1 MLKDDRIQIF
11 EERAEKL
18 NDNNKNKVFL
28 KRKREELFS
37 NAEGNLLEVAVG
49 RGSNFQFY
57 SSKVK
62 VTAVDFSPTLL
73 SMAENS
79 VIKNKLQADFI
90 ESDVETLEFK
100 TNSFDTIVS
109 SLTLCSY
116 DNPIKVLNN
125 FNEWCKPNGKILLLE
140 HGFSSNKLFGWFINS
155 ILNILGGWHLNNRGC
170 HLNSNI
176 MKIIEK
182 SDLETNKIK
191 TCLLDTHYLIWAK
204 PNLNS

>member
-37 NAEGNLLEVAVG
+37 NAEGNLLEVVVG

-116 DNPIKVLNN
+116 DNSVKVLNN
-125 FNEWCKPNGKILLLE
+125 FNEWCKPNGQILQL
-140 HGFSSNKLFGWFINS
+140 I
-155 ILNILGGWHLNNRGC
+155 
-170 HLNSNI
+170 
-176 MKIIEK
+176 K
-182 SDLETNKIK
+182 SK
-191 TCLLDTHYLIWAK
+191 
-204 PNLNS
+204 